1 MTRDNVPAP
10 VQPPDPAPVAPAP
23 QQPAVSAGLT
33 AAITQGAAQGAAQ
46 GVARSITARLVDK
59 FLTNPP
65 DWLRA
70 LWNVLPRPW
79 E

>member
-10 VQPPDPAPVAPAP
+10 AQPPVPQQPVP
-23 QQPAVSAGLT
+23 QQPAVGAGLT
-33 AAITQGAAQGAAQ
+33 AAIGQGAAEGA
-46 GVARSITARLVDK
+46 ARSITARLVDK

-65 DWLRA
+65 DWLRD
-70 LWNVLPRPW
+70 LWHALPRPW